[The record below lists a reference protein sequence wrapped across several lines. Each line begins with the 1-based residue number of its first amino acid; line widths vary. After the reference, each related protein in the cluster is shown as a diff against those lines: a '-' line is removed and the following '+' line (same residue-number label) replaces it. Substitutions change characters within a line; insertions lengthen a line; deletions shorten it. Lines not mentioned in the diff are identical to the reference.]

1 MTRLASHHRLVGG
14 LDAGNATRLVRASSD
29 IALVLD
35 DAGVIVDMSVQDTE
49 LPEETVSTWLGRPW
63 VQTVTLE
70 SRQKV
75 QAMLRDAMAA
85 AGVSRWRQV
94 NHPGPVGTEDLPL
107 MVATVRLG
115 GPLAGA
121 GAAPGAGTVGATVG
135 AMTDAMTGAMTG
147 ATAGAGSG
155 RIVVVGRSLLA
166 TVALQRRLVQ
176 AQQTMERDYWRFREA
191 ETRYRHLFQ
200 TSTEAVLIVDG
211 LSQKVLEA
219 NPAARALCGD
229 AHNKLVGAALASLF
243 APHAAEGLQAMLAG
257 ARSSGRK
264 DSLLAPLADGATA
277 VQVAASVFRQDDSA
291 FVLVRLLPVPANPG
305 RRATHHGAEPAQAM
319 LQDFVRSAA
328 DALVFTD
335 TQGRVLSA
343 NPAFVALAQLG
354 HESELRGQ
362 MLDRWVGR
370 TGVELGVLMANLRQH
385 GSAGLFLTVVRS
397 EYGASTAVEIASS
410 LLQQGEETALA
421 FAIRNIERRLKATHA
436 ASKPITRTVGDLA
449 ELVGNVPLK
458 DIVSETTDLIEQLC
472 IEAALQMTG
481 DKRASAALLL
491 GLSRQSLYVKLRRFG
506 MAADP
511 SADED

>member
-1 MTRLASHHRLVGG
+1 MKQAATSKRFLGG
-14 LDAGNATRLVRASSD
+14 LDATNATRLVQASSD
-29 IALVLD
+29 IALMLD
-35 DAGVIVDMSVQDTE
+35 EAGTILDMSVQDSE
-49 LPEETVSTWLGRPW
+49 LPEQTVGAWLGRPW
-63 VQTVTLE
+63 VQTVTIE

-75 QAMLRDAMAA
+75 EAMLQDARAT
-85 AGVSRWRQV
+85 AGLSRWRQV
-94 NHPGPVGTEDLPL
+94 NHPGYDGGEDLPL
-107 MVATVRLG
+107 LYATVRLG
-115 GPLAGA
+115 EVRVTPGQAA
-121 GAAPGAGTVGATVG
+121 AAPTAARSQAPAAPAGP
-135 AMTDAMTGAMTG
+135 
-147 ATAGAGSG
+147 G
-155 RIVVVGRSLLA
+155 RILAFGRSLLA
-166 TVALQRRLVQ
+166 TVALQKRLVQ

-200 TSTEAVLIVDG
+200 TSSEAVLIIDA

-229 AHNKLVGAALASLF
+229 ARSKIVGAPLTSLF
-243 APHAAEGLQAMLAG
+243 ATPFAEGLQAMLAG

-264 DSLLAPLADGATA
+264 DSLRAQLADESTL

-291 FVLVRLLPVPANPG
+291 FVLVRLVPVPADSA
-305 RRATHHGAEPAQAM
+305 RAAAAHGAETADAM
-319 LQDFVRSAA
+319 LQAFVRNAN

-335 TQGRVLSA
+335 AQGRVLAA
-343 NPAFVALAQLG
+343 NRAFVTLAQLG

-370 TGVELGVLMANLRQH
+370 TGVELGVLIANLRQR

-397 EYGASTAVEIASS
+397 EFGGSTDVEIAAS
-410 LLQQGEETALA
+410 LLQQGEEVGLA
-421 FAIRNIERRLKATHA
+421 FAIRNIERRLKAEHA

-458 DIVSETTDLIEQLC
+458 EIVSETTDLIEQLC
-472 IEAALQMTG
+472 IETALQMTG

-506 MAADP
+506 IAADQVV
-511 SADED
+511 DDD

>member
-1 MTRLASHHRLVGG
+1 MTRLANSHRLVGG

-35 DAGVIVDMSVQDTE
+35 DAGVIVDMAVQDSE
-49 LPEETVSTWLGRPW
+49 LPAETVNTWLGRPW

-75 QAMLRDAMAA
+75 QAMLRDALAA

-115 GPLAGA
+115 EPGAGA
-121 GAAPGAGTVGATVG
+121 VAAPGAGTAESTG
-135 AMTDAMTGAMTG
+135 GAMTG
-147 ATAGAGSG
+147 AAVGAAAGAGSG

-200 TSTEAVLIVDG
+200 TSSEAVLIVDG

-229 AHNKLVGAALASLF
+229 AHSKLVGAALASLF
-243 APHAAEGLQAMLAG
+243 APQAAEGLQAMLAG
-257 ARSSGRK
+257 ARSSGRR
-264 DSLLAPLADGATA
+264 DSLRAPLADGATA

-291 FVLVRLLPVPANPG
+291 FVLVRLLPVPAEAG
-305 RRATHHGAEPAQAM
+305 RQATHHGAEPAEAM
-319 LQDFVRSAA
+319 LQDFVRSAT

-335 TQGRVLSA
+335 TQGRVLAA

-354 HESELRGQ
+354 HESEARGQ

-370 TGVELGVLMANLRQH
+370 TGVELGVLMANLRQR

-397 EYGASTAVEIASS
+397 EFGGNTDVEIASS

-421 FAIRNIERRLKATHA
+421 FAIRNIERRLKAAHA

-506 MAADP
+506 IAADP
-511 SADED
+511 GADDD